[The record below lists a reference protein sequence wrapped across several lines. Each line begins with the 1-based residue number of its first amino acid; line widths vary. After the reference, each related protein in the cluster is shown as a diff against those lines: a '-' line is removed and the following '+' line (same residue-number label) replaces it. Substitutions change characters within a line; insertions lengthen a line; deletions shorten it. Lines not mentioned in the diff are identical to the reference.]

1 MYLFRTFFLIVFG
14 CILLSPPSLAQSTW
28 KAGTATVDI
37 TPTEPVWLAGYG
49 ARDRP
54 SSGVLQNIFAKALA
68 LQDENGATS
77 VLVTADILGFTA
89 EMSETVAER
98 VEALHGLSRE
108 RLILNASHTH
118 SAPVTGNLLRPAY
131 SLGTEHVPAIRRY
144 TSRLLDQIVEVV
156 GEALS
161 TFEPVE
167 LHFGQGLA
175 GFAVNRRRAGAGR
188 RHLPGPVDHDVPVLA
203 VRSPDGSIKAVVFG
217 YACHATVLSGYE
229 VNGDWPGFAQES
241 VEERYPG
248 ATALFVAGCGADA
261 NPLPRRS
268 VELARRYGDTLAI
281 AVAEV
286 LESEMKLI
294 RGPLRVAFEHVDLPF
309 QTPPTRQELEWR
321 VQTESGSRQR
331 HAQALLETLDREG
344 SLPTRYPYPVQV
356 VQFGSDLTVIHLAGE
371 VVVDYS
377 LRLKEAYGWEDTWVA
392 GYSNDVFAYIPSK
405 RVLHEGG
412 YEGGGAMIPYGQP
425 RPFTAAVEEIIA
437 NKVDELVKR
446 TSGGMP

>member
-1 MYLFRTFFLIVFG
+1 MYRFRTFFLILFG
-14 CILLSPPSLAQSTW
+14 CLVLSSSSLAQSTW
-28 KAGTATVDI
+28 KAGTARVDI
-37 TPTEPVWLAGYG
+37 TPTESIWLAGYG

-68 LQDENGATS
+68 LQDQDGLTF

-89 EMSETVAER
+89 EMSETIAER
-98 VEALHGLSRE
+98 VQTLHGLSRE

-118 SAPVTGNLLRPAY
+118 SAPVTGNLLWPAY
-131 SLGTEHVPAIRRY
+131 SLGPEHVPAIERY
-144 TSRLLDQIVEVV
+144 TSRLLDQIVEMIGVS
-156 GEALS
+156 LS
-161 TFEPVE
+161 NLEPVE

-175 GFAVNRRRAGAGR
+175 GFAVNRRRVSR
-188 RHLPGPVDHDVPVLA
+188 RYLPGPVDHDVPVLA
-203 VRSPDGSIKAVVFG
+203 VRSLDGAIKAVVFG

-229 VNGDWPGFAQES
+229 VNGDWPGFAQEAI
-241 VEERYPG
+241 EERYLG
-248 ATALFVAGCGADA
+248 ATALFVTGCGADA

-286 LESEMKLI
+286 LESEMKPVK
-294 RGPLRVAFEHVDLPF
+294 GPLRVALEQVDLPF
-309 QTPPTRQELEWR
+309 QTPPTREELEWR
-321 VQTESGSRQR
+321 VKTESDSRKR
-331 HAQALLETLDREG
+331 HAQTLLEKLDQEG
-344 SLPTRYPYPVQV
+344 SLPSKYPYPVQV
-356 VQFGSDLTVIHLAGE
+356 VQFGSELTFIHLAGE

-377 LRLKEAYGWEDTWVA
+377 LRFKEAYGWDDTWVA

-412 YEGGGAMIPYGQP
+412 YEGGGAMIGYGQP
-425 RPFTAAVEEIIA
+425 RPFTAEVEEMIA